1 MENPSSENE
10 DIEREYLKNIQKN
23 QYLKVKNGL
32 LELEKTL

>member
-10 DIEREYLKNIQKN
+10 DIERKYLKNIQKN

-32 LELEKTL
+32 LELKKTL

>member
-10 DIEREYLKNIQKN
+10 DIERKYLKNIQKN
-23 QYLKVKNGL
+23 QYLKVKNVL